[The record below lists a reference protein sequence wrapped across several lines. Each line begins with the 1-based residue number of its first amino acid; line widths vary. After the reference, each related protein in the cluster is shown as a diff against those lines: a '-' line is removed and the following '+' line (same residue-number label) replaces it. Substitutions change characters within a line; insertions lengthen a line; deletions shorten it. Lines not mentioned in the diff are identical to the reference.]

1 MRLPAVGTKRVL
13 RMTGKLGEEAGLE
26 YVALWNAAHLASED
40 LREAMT
46 AFATKRSP
54 VYRGR

>member
-1 MRLPAVGTKRVL
+1 
-13 RMTGKLGEEAGLE
+13 MTGKLGEEAGLE

-46 AFATKRSP
+46 AFATKRPP